1 MKVKKAGTILIN
13 IENKKIGLVYRPS
26 KNDYTFPKGHLE
38 VGETLQ
44 QCAVRETEEE
54 TGRKNHLINQKE
66 IEILKYTTLAGEEA
80 ECYYYISI
88 DDGEC
93 KKTIPEELQEKLI
106 WVSVEDVEAK
116 LSYDNLKDL
125 WKKVECDIKNILNI

>member
-54 TGRKNHLINQKE
+54 TGRKNHLINQ
-66 IEILKYTTLAGEEA
+66 
-80 ECYYYISI
+80 
-88 DDGEC
+88 
-93 KKTIPEELQEKLI
+93 
-106 WVSVEDVEAK
+106 VER
-116 LSYDNLKDL
+116 
-125 WKKVECDIKNILNI
+125 DIKNILNI